1 MKKEWL
7 KNSVRIQMIF
17 IMLICIIF
25 ISGCT
30 SKANNNA
37 DNFGLQSKVIENNN
51 SYNIE
56 DFSKI
61 KEFAISLEKALFDY
75 HVNIESISFEYSQ
88 YIEGIEKTID
98 IKINSEDSITVKF
111 NDDEEFELINLKSDC
126 EEEPDTEFDSAS
138 LALIH
143 FEFFDFSSDE
153 QFKIL
158 ELYDDEI
165 KLENYKVED
174 DRILNMFIISKLK

>member
-1 MKKEWL
+1 MRIKKYL
-7 KNSVRIQMIF
+7 KIIF
-17 IMLICIIF
+17 IVIICVIF

-30 SKANNNA
+30 SDANNNT

-56 DFSKI
+56 DFPKI

-88 YIEGIEKTID
+88 YIEGIARTID

-111 NDDEEFELINLKSDC
+111 NDDEDFELINLKSDC
-126 EEEPDTEFDSAS
+126 EEEPDAEFDSAS
-138 LALIH
+138 SALIN
-143 FEFFDFSSDE
+143 FEYFNFSE
-153 QFKIL
+153 EEKYEIIN
-158 ELYDDEI
+158 LYDDEI